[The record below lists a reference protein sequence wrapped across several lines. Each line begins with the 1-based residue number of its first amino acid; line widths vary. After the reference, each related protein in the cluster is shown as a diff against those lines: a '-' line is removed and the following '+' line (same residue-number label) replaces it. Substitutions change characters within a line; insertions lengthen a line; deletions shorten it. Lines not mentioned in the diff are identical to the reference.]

1 MEGQGR
7 PGVQNTREA
16 LTTMTWIREILLFAA
31 GITLF
36 LYGTM
41 RLSEEVQTYL
51 SSLKV
56 RRIFRFAV
64 HNPFYG
70 LLTGICS
77 TVLLQSSTATS
88 VLVVGMV
95 SAGLMSFYRS
105 LGIILGADIGTTL
118 TVQLI
123 VWKVTAVSPLIVFLG
138 GTLWFFGQER
148 WKKIGEGI
156 LYFGFIFFGLELVT
170 MATAPLGQS
179 EAFRDVMKKA
189 DHPVLGLLIGLATAS
204 VVHSSAIPIGILVIL
219 AQHGLITLEHA
230 LPIVFGANV
239 GTAVTALLAS
249 LVANINGKRS
259 AMAHFLFKLIGA
271 LVCTALLSIFQGV
284 VLKLSADVAQQI
296 ALGHL
301 LFNVFVVVLFI
312 FVLRP
317 ASYLI
322 EYLLP
327 GTARTLPIWPEY
339 LDDRCLSNP
348 EEALNR
354 VRQELKRQMIL
365 VESNCSTSMDLIT
378 RFDAGKA
385 RDAVYVEFVIDNLR
399 REVGLFLR
407 KLSSGSLSQ
416 EQTQRLFAYSG
427 MADDIERIADHAVDV
442 IKLARSK
449 QHTDV
454 CFTSWAE
461 AELNVIVGY
470 VRANLAEVV
479 ALLDDMDPGRV
490 KSIFERE
497 DCVDRLVRD
506 ARDRHIERFN
516 KGVCQADA
524 GPVFVEILLRIERMS
539 DHCENIAEYARDLAA
554 GK

>member
-7 PGVQNTREA
+7 LGAQGAGEA
-16 LTTMTWIREILLFAA
+16 LTAMTWIREILLFAA
-31 GITLF
+31 GITIF

-123 VWKVTAVSPLIVFLG
+123 VWKVTAISPLIVFSG

-179 EAFRDVMKKA
+179 DAFREMIKKA
-189 DHPVLGLLIGLATAS
+189 DHPVFGLLIGLATAS
-204 VVHSSAIPIGILVIL
+204 LVHSSAIPIGILVIL

-230 LPIVFGANV
+230 LPVVFGANV

-259 AMAHFLFKLIGA
+259 AVAHFLFKLTGA
-271 LVCTALLSIFQGV
+271 LVCTALLSVFQGV
-284 VLKLSADVAQQI
+284 VMKLSAGTAQQV

-301 LFNVFVVVLFI
+301 LFNVVIVALFI
-312 FVLRP
+312 FILRP
-317 ASYLI
+317 ASYLV

-327 GTARTLPIWPEY
+327 GSARTLPIWPEY
-339 LDDRCLSNP
+339 LDERCLSNP

-354 VRQELKRQMIL
+354 VRQELKRQMVL
-365 VESNCSTSMDLIT
+365 VESNCSTSMELIS
-378 RFDAGKA
+378 RFDVGKA
-385 RDAVYVEFVIDNLR
+385 RDASYVEFVIDNLR

-416 EQTQRLFAYSG
+416 EQTKRLFAYSG
-427 MADDIERIADHAVDV
+427 MADDIERIADHAMDV

-449 QHTDV
+449 QHADV

-461 AELNVIVGY
+461 AELNEIMGY

-479 ALLDDMDPGRV
+479 ALLDDMDAGRV

-516 KGVCQADA
+516 RGVCQAEA

-539 DHCENIAEYARDLAA
+539 DHCENIAEYARDLR
-554 GK
+554 

>member
-1 MEGQGR
+1 
-7 PGVQNTREA
+7 
-16 LTTMTWIREILLFAA
+16 MTWIREILLFAA

-64 HNPFYG
+64 HNPFFG

-123 VWKVTAVSPLIVFLG
+123 VWKVTAISPLIVFTG
-138 GTLWFFGQER
+138 GTIWFFGQER

-156 LYFGFIFFGLELVT
+156 LYFGLIFFGLELVT

-179 EAFRDVMKKA
+179 EAFRDMIKKA

-219 AQHGLITLEHA
+219 AQYGLISLEHA

-249 LVANINGKRS
+249 LVANVNGKRS
-259 AMAHFLFKLIGA
+259 ALAHFFFKLIGA

-284 VLKLSADVAQQI
+284 VVNLSAGVAQQV

-301 LFNVFVVVLFI
+301 LFNVFVVALFI
-312 FVLRP
+312 FILRP
-317 ASYLI
+317 VSYLI

-327 GTARTLPIWPEY
+327 GKARTLPIWPEY

-354 VRQELKRQMIL
+354 VKQELKRQMIL
-365 VESNCSTSMDLIT
+365 VESNCSTSMEMIS
-378 RFDAGKA
+378 RFDVGKA
-385 RDAVYVEFVIDNLR
+385 RDAAYVEFVIDNLR
-399 REVGLFLR
+399 REVGLFLQ

-416 EQTQRLFAYSG
+416 EQTRRLFAYSG

-449 QHTDV
+449 QRTAI

-461 AELNVIVGY
+461 AELEEIMGY

-479 ALLDDMDPGRV
+479 ALMDDMEPERV
-490 KSIFERE
+490 GSIFLRE

-516 KGVCQADA
+516 KGVCQAEA

-554 GK
+554 GKQPLRGSDR

>member
-1 MEGQGR
+1 MMW
-7 PGVQNTREA
+7 VRE
-16 LTTMTWIREILLFAA
+16 TLLFAA

-36 LYGTM
+36 LFGM
-41 RLSEEVQTYL
+41 IRLSEEVQTYM

-64 HNPFYG
+64 DNRFYG

-95 SAGLMSFYRS
+95 SAGLLSFYRS
-105 LGIILGADIGTTL
+105 LAIILGADIGTTL

-156 LYFGFIFFGLELVT
+156 LYFGLIFFGLELVT

-179 EAFRDVMKKA
+179 EAVREMIKKA

-219 AQHGLITLEHA
+219 AQYGLISLEHA

-239 GTAVTALLAS
+239 GTAVTALIAG
-249 LVANINGKRS
+249 LVANINGKRT
-259 AMAHFLFKLIGA
+259 ALAHFLFKLIGA
-271 LVCTALLSIFQGV
+271 LVCIALLSIFEGV
-284 VLKLSADVAQQI
+284 VLKLSAGVAQQV

-301 LFNVFVVVLFI
+301 LFNIFVVALFI
-312 FVLRP
+312 FMLRP
-317 ASYLI
+317 FSYLI

-327 GTARTLPIWPEY
+327 GKARTLPIWPEY
-339 LDDRCLSNP
+339 LDERCLSNP

-354 VRQELKRQMIL
+354 VKQELQRQMVL
-365 VESNCSTSMDLIT
+365 VESNCSTSMELVS

-385 RDAVYVEFVIDNLR
+385 RDAAYVEFVIDNLR
-399 REVGLFLR
+399 REVDLFLR
-407 KLSSGSLSQ
+407 KLSSGSLSE
-416 EQTQRLFAYSG
+416 EQTKRLFAYSG
-427 MADDIERIADHAVDV
+427 MADDIERIADHGVDV

-449 QHTDV
+449 QRTAV
-454 CFTSWAE
+454 CFTSWAD
-461 AELNVIVGY
+461 AELEEIMGY
-470 VRANLAEVV
+470 VRANLADVV
-479 ALLDDMDPGRV
+479 ALMVDMDPGRV
-490 KSIFERE
+490 KNIFLRE
-497 DCVDRLVRD
+497 DHVDRLVRD

-516 KGVCQADA
+516 KGVCQAEA
-524 GPVFVEILLRIERMS
+524 GPVFIEILLRIERMS
-539 DHCENIAEYARDLAA
+539 DHCENIAEYAQDLAE